1 MTKYGMAI
9 DTKRCVACNRCSM
22 ACKIE
27 HNLPLGMLWNC
38 ALYNGADY
46 LLVPQGTYEEGLKT
60 EMYTLA
66 CQHCDN
72 PACVGVCPTGATTK
86 REDGIVTVD
95 YEKCIGCESC
105 IAACPYTGVRTN
117 ADKPAWPL
125 DFKVGDATV
134 PDVVANTVSK
144 CTFCIERID
153 RGERPACVDI
163 CYAYARYFGDL
174 DDPESEISKV
184 LAQREYDLLLED
196 QGTKPNVYFL
206 K

>member
-1 MTKYGMAI
+1 M
-9 DTKRCVACNRCSM
+9 
-22 ACKIE
+22 
-27 HNLPLGMLWNC
+27 
-38 ALYNGADY
+38 
-46 LLVPQGTYEEGLKT
+46 
-60 EMYTLA
+60 
-66 CQHCDN
+66 
-72 PACVGVCPTGATTK
+72 GVCPTGATTK